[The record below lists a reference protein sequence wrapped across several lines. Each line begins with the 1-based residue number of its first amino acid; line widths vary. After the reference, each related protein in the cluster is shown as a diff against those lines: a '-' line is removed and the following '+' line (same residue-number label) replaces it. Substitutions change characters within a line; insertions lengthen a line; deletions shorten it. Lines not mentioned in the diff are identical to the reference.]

1 MLAAQNA
8 HDQELPWSF
17 DVLNV
22 AAIQMPLLL
31 VIVVHCIH
39 NILLAILE
47 MLKVN
52 KGFNFLKS
60 ASCVP

>member
-1 MLAAQNA
+1 MSRILDAQNA
-8 HDQELPWSF
+8 NDQKLPWSF

-47 MLKVN
+47 MR
-52 KGFNFLKS
+52 
-60 ASCVP
+60 